1 MPKHYKEMIDEIIN
15 KMDEAKAMGGK
26 FIVRMKRP
34 GQKSVS
40 AIFDTKAQADA
51 YEKEKK
57 KLGFQIED
65 APANSV
71 AGGGV
76 DLAPNAAVS
85 QSPHMIKRKKEQ
97 GDEQEKIKDKIKKMI
112 QNNED
117 NNNILLKQVLD
128 GLDKVDT
135 KVDELSY
142 GKTEIEE
149 VEKQNYK
156 TFKDKYVEDV
166 RKMPDGRFGVYADK
180 FKNKKRVL
188 TPKGKHAKEL
198 KKVYKNEKDAN
209 DYMAAIMIAK
219 GG

>member
-1 MPKHYKEMIDEIIN
+1 MPKHYKEVVEDIIN
-15 KMDEAKAMGGK
+15 KMNEAKAMGGK

-34 GQKSVS
+34 GQKTVS

-97 GDEQEKIKDKIKKMI
+97 GAEQEKIKDKIKKMV

-117 NNNILLKQVLD
+117 NNNIVLKQVLD

-135 KVDELSY
+135 KIDELSY
-142 GKTEIEE
+142 GKTEIKE
-149 VEKQNYK
+149 VEKKEYK
-156 TFKDKYVEDV
+156 TFKDKYN
-166 RKMPDGRFGVYADK
+166 G
-180 FKNKKRVL
+180 
-188 TPKGKHAKEL
+188 
-198 KKVYKNEKDAN
+198 
-209 DYMAAIMIAK
+209 
-219 GG
+219 

>member
-76 DLAPNAAVS
+76 DMNPTGAKMM
-85 QSPHMIKRKKEQ
+85 SPSIQRRKKRQ
-97 GDEQEKIKDKIKKMI
+97 GDEQEKIAKKISKMI
-112 QNNED
+112 KANED
-117 NNNILLKQVLD
+117 NNNVILKQVN
-128 GLDKVDT
+128 
-135 KVDELSY
+135 ESLS
-142 GKTEIEE
+142 K
-149 VEKQNYK
+149 
-156 TFKDKYVEDV
+156 VEDKSDEKLGLKT
-166 RKMPDGRFGVYADK
+166 RRRYRG
-180 FKNKKRVL
+180 KR
-188 TPKGKHAKEL
+188 
-198 KKVYKNEKDAN
+198 
-209 DYMAAIMIAK
+209 I
-219 GG
+219 

>member
-1 MPKHYKEMIDEIIN
+1 MPKHYKDMVDELIN

-76 DLAPNAAVS
+76 DLNPTGAKM
-85 QSPHMIKRKKEQ
+85 SPKMMKRKKEQ
-97 GDEQEKIKDKIKKMI
+97 GDEQDDITKKISKMI
-112 QNNED
+112 KQNED
-117 NNNILLKQVLD
+117 NNNVILKQVNESLSKVED
-128 GLDKVDT
+128 KSDEKLGLKEEVT
-135 KVDELSY
+135 
-142 GKTEIEE
+142 IEE
-149 VEKQNYK
+149 TKEYK
-156 TFKDKYVEDV
+156 TFRDKYN
-166 RKMPDGRFGVYADK
+166 G
-180 FKNKKRVL
+180 
-188 TPKGKHAKEL
+188 
-198 KKVYKNEKDAN
+198 
-209 DYMAAIMIAK
+209 
-219 GG
+219 

>member
-76 DLAPNAAVS
+76 DMNPTGAKMM
-85 QSPHMIKRKKEQ
+85 SPSIQRRKKRQ
-97 GDEQEKIKDKIKKMI
+97 GDEQEKIAKKISKMI
-112 QNNED
+112 KQNED
-117 NNNILLKQVLD
+117 NNNVILKQVNESLSKVED
-128 GLDKVDT
+128 KSDEKLGLKQDVD
-135 KVDELSY
+135 L
-142 GKTEIEE
+142 EE
-149 VEKQNYK
+149 KEYK
-156 TFKDKYVEDV
+156 TFRDKYN
-166 RKMPDGRFGVYADK
+166 A
-180 FKNKKRVL
+180 
-188 TPKGKHAKEL
+188 
-198 KKVYKNEKDAN
+198 
-209 DYMAAIMIAK
+209 
-219 GG
+219 

>member
-76 DLAPNAAVS
+76 DMNPTGARM
-85 QSPHMIKRKKEQ
+85 SPKMMKRKKEQ
-97 GDEQEKIKDKIKKMI
+97 GDEQDKIKNKISKMI
-112 QNNED
+112 KQNED
-117 NNNILLKQVLD
+117 NNNIILKQVNESLSKVED
-128 GLDKVDT
+128 KSDEKLGLKQEVD
-135 KVDELSY
+135 
-142 GKTEIEE
+142 IEE
-149 VEKQNYK
+149 KEYK
-156 TFKDKYVEDV
+156 TFRDKYN
-166 RKMPDGRFGVYADK
+166 G
-180 FKNKKRVL
+180 
-188 TPKGKHAKEL
+188 
-198 KKVYKNEKDAN
+198 
-209 DYMAAIMIAK
+209 
-219 GG
+219 